1 MLVAECS
8 TFYGSIYK
16 KRAYLAGAVL
26 GVIVVIQSDFIFCDV
41 LTLKCLARRFH

>member
-16 KRAYLAGAVL
+16 MRAYLAGAVL
-26 GVIVVIQSDFIFCDV
+26 GFIVVIQSDFFCDV
-41 LTLKCLARRFH
+41 LTLKYLARRFH